1 MTGPCKGATDRHRK
15 TLGHMQAKTVKNRL
29 AVTLEHVNAKHL
41 ATHWVM
47 WRARQSI
54 GDTLSNVEAYAL
66 ADPKFDTLVEAKAET
81 L

>member
-1 MTGPCKGATDRHRK
+1 MTGPCKGETDGHRK
-15 TLGHMQAKTVKNRL
+15 TLGHMQAKRVKNRL
-29 AVTLEHVNAKHL
+29 AGTLEHVNAKHL
-41 ATHWVM
+41 STHWVM

-54 GDTLSNVEAYAL
+54 GDTLSNVETYSL

>member
-1 MTGPCKGATDRHRK
+1 MSGHCKGQADRQRK
-15 TLGHMQAKTVKNRL
+15 TLGHMQAKTVKKRL

-66 ADPKFDTLVEAKAET
+66 ADPKVDTIVEAKAET